1 MPRTWNIVPGIAWKG
16 GGLRNKRLEMK
27 LSLKGHS
34 KAASN
39 SFFFALI
46 RKKIGLKIKNSIY
59 CGPCL
64 MSNKKVISIA
74 SLDFFSDSKFF
85 RNDNFHDFLL
95 YNM

>member
-34 KAASN
+34 KQASN
-39 SFFFALI
+39 SFALI
-46 RKKIGLKIKNSIY
+46 KAKISLRIKNSPY

-85 RNDNFHDFLL
+85 RNDNFHNFLL
-95 YNM
+95 YTM